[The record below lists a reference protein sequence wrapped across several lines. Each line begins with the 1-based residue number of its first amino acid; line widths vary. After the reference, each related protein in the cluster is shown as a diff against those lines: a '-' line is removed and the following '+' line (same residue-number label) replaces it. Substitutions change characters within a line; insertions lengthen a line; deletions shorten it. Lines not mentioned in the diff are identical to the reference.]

1 MLAAGGWAIMSGDAS
16 SLRGWADVSAILLLA
31 PLLIA
36 ALAVLLL
43 LFGLAFGV
51 SRLIAWIPTAAQ
63 AVSRV
68 LASVSKTLR
77 NVSDLLVKPFM
88 IAAGL
93 RASFRSAIAGGRK
106 LFKRQ

>member
-1 MLAAGGWAIMSGDAS
+1 MSGGVS
-16 SLRGWADVSAILLLA
+16 SLRGWADVSVILLLA

-63 AVSRV
+63 AVLRF
-68 LASVSKTLR
+68 LASIAKTLR
-77 NVSDLLVKPFM
+77 NICDLLVKPFI

-93 RASFRSAIAGGRK
+93 RASFHSAIAGGRK
-106 LFKRQ
+106 LFKRH